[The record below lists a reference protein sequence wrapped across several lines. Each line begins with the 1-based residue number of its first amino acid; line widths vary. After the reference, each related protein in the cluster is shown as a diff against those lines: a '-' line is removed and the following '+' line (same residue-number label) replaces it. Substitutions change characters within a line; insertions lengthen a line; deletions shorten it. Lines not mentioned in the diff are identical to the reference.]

1 MAAAQLVSLEAV
13 LRLHFPGDYLCPVK
27 LGEKQPAFSHKG
39 VSGTKPTAHATRP
52 WRHAPL
58 ERPSRPRLPALTSH
72 HPYSHARYRLQGTWS
87 WAKWTK
93 HNKECLA
100 GQQDVCI
107 LLQEIVCVDVDS
119 VEQALELEGRF
130 PILTRTVMESTKRG
144 RHYYFARTENCD
156 VQGFF
161 DGAGQVRQGSRALPP
176 FVAAP
181 SLTFFSPPRTHA
193 PLSAARARRGL

>member
-13 LRLHFPGDYLCPVK
+13 LRLHFPGDFLCPVK

-39 VSGTKPTAHATRP
+39 VSGTKPNSAHPRSPRTRRAP
-52 WRHAPL
+52 RARAPL
-58 ERPSRPRLPALTSH
+58 PSH
-72 HPYSHARYRLQGTWS
+72 HPSSHARYRLQGTWS

-144 RHYYFARTENCD
+144 RHYYFARTE
-156 VQGFF
+156 VSE
-161 DGAGQVRQGSRALPP
+161 QGSRALPP
-176 FVAAP
+176 FVAVP
-181 SLTFFSPPRTHA
+181 PSPPPPPHTPHS
-193 PLSAARARRGL
+193 PLSAELRRAGLL

>member
-1 MAAAQLVSLEAV
+1 MAPSPQ
-13 LRLHFPGDYLCPVK
+13 RT
-27 LGEKQPAFSHKG
+27 QPAPG
-39 VSGTKPTAHATRP
+39 GARP
-52 WRHAPL
+52 FRAPRARASL
-58 ERPSRPRLPALTSH
+58 LSH
-72 HPYSHARYRLQGTWS
+72 HPYSHARHRLQGTWS

-144 RHYYFARTENCD
+144 RHYYFARTE
-156 VQGFF
+156 
-161 DGAGQVRQGSRALPP
+161 VRQGSRAPP
-176 FVAAP
+176 PVAAP
-181 SLTFFSPPRTHA
+181 SLTFPPPPRTPPPTYA
-193 PLSAARARRGL
+193 P